1 MDFNMQRDKMTSSC
15 EINLTETEPKRDLK
29 PTLNPKPILL
39 GLPKLKTY
47 PNVTN

>member
-29 PTLNPKPILL
+29 TDSEPK
-39 GLPKLKTY
+39 
-47 PNVTN
+47 TNFY